1 MGINGG
7 RSLRGIEETGG
18 YQKFN
23 ITLPPSI
30 IKHVYS
36 LHGIQ
41 DISIGFKISSSKF
54 FLCITAKMNIITIS
68 KDLIVGK
75 QSTRFHEGAIT

>member
-18 YQKFN
+18 YKKFN

-30 IKHVYS
+30 IQRLEKYMTEQERNRS
-36 LHGIQ
+36 WTIQ
-41 DISIGFKISSSKF
+41 KALDEY
-54 FLCITAKMNIITIS
+54 LT
-68 KDLIVGK
+68 
-75 QSTRFHEGAIT
+75 TRGY

>member
-18 YQKFN
+18 YERFN

-30 IKHVYS
+30 IERLEKYMKEEDRNRS
-36 LHGIQ
+36 WTIQ
-41 DISIGFKISSSKF
+41 KALDEYLRKKGY
-54 FLCITAKMNIITIS
+54 
-68 KDLIVGK
+68 
-75 QSTRFHEGAIT
+75 